1 MPAGPVEP
9 SPRWLYSPLA
19 RRHDV
24 AMHSA
29 QHCSRCGAAN
39 VADARF
45 CLACGLSLVRTCSSC
60 GAHTQPRARFC
71 VSCGSLLDADGKGPR
86 GALSLYEERRV
97 VTVLFADLVG
107 YTSVAERLDHENVK
121 GLTDRCLTR
130 LASEVELYGG
140 YVDQYIGDNVM
151 AVFGAPV
158 AHEDDAER
166 AVRAAC
172 GMQAAMGELNVGL
185 ARAFGLELAL
195 RVGINTGEVLAG
207 RIGDEYT
214 VVGDAVNVAAR
225 LQGAA
230 AVGAILVGERTRRS
244 TEGACVYRPIGPLM
258 LKGRAE
264 LVTAWEVVELHRPGR
279 LRAHDRPQTKLVGR
293 RAELSQLLALFE
305 RVGREGAPHM
315 VTVLG
320 EAGIGKTR
328 LIQELELRC
337 KRRVPPSHVCRG
349 RCLGFGSGAV
359 YWPLSEMLRAECAI
373 TAADGPAQAFQKL
386 LDRVGAAG
394 PDEGAKRLRHR
405 VAPLARLF
413 GDERSHEGERSQ
425 EGGELCEEDQVSA
438 RESFFGAV
446 LATFEALARDR
457 MLVIVWE
464 DLHWADEGTLE
475 LIEYLA
481 QWLQAPVLQI
491 CLGRDELL
499 ELSPDW
505 GSVRHS
511 TTSILLERLDGRD
524 TRRLMDL
531 LAQRAGAALELPD
544 GLVERSGGNPLFA
557 EALIARIAEEGADAS
572 AELPDTLQG
581 LLAARLDSLEPA
593 ERQLLCHASVAGR
606 SFSADA
612 LACVSPETSVDLAR
626 AIASLREKNLIALGD
641 DRGEEGERELVFTH
655 ALIRDVA
662 YEMLPKAVR
671 ARKHAEVGAFIE
683 RRAADRGEGAV
694 ALLAEHFARAATL
707 AVEVQLPAAEL
718 AGLRRRA
725 LEHGEAAGDA
735 AAALFANGEALAQY
749 LAAAT
754 FAGPGDPSALRV
766 AEKSGDVALRLGR
779 VHVALEAWRR
789 CLEHHQA
796 TDDHQ
801 HLATLHRKISA
812 ALTHAGDPEAAI
824 KELQR
829 GIRLIGNRPAC
840 AELVGLYG
848 EAASLYMRTGAN
860 MLASYASERALQVA
874 EELGEPRAAI
884 RAHGILGRV
893 LGRVGDAAKA
903 RESLERA
910 VELARGAD
918 AGETVLALLALGYDL
933 EHCEGDHRGA
943 RARYV
948 EALELA
954 ERIGDVP
961 AQIELRSALAQLAF
975 HRCDW
980 DEVSRASDVSAALAE
995 NEGLMAKLCLP
1006 NTIRGMLRWREA
1018 DWEASERLFASAHEV
1033 ATQVGWSE
1041 AACGAL
1047 SGLAVTLRDRGDLR
1061 AAELVL
1067 ERTLAL
1073 CDQAGLVPQALQTNA
1088 GIALVCTLDRRPD
1101 AARRAA
1107 HRALALAEQVHDPI
1121 NEAVALEAQGIVAE
1135 PAAGLEALRRAQAG
1149 WERLERPLDAAR
1161 CLTLIGRLLHESDRH
1176 AGDEALGRA
1185 AMLFDGLGVNHLAER
1200 SRELVLT

>member
-1 MPAGPVEP
+1 M
-9 SPRWLYSPLA
+9 
-19 RRHDV
+19 
-24 AMHSA
+24 
-29 QHCSRCGAAN
+29 
-39 VADARF
+39 ADARF
-45 CLACGLSLVRTCSSC
+45 CMACGLSLVRTCSSC
-60 GAHTQPRARFC
+60 GVQTQPRARFC
-71 VSCGSLLDADGKGPR
+71 VSCGSLLDGEGKGPR
-86 GALSLYEERRV
+86 GALSLYEERRM

-107 YTSVAERLDHENVK
+107 YTSVAERLDHETVK

-172 GMQAAMGELNVGL
+172 GMQAAMGELNVGI

-230 AVGAILVGERTRRS
+230 GVGAILVGERTRRA
-244 TEGACVYRPIGPLM
+244 TEGAGVYRPIGPLT

-264 LVTAWEVVELHRPGR
+264 LVSAWEVLELHQPGR
-279 LRAHDRPQTKLVGR
+279 LRTQDGPRTKLVGR

-305 RVGREGAPHM
+305 RVGRDRCSHL

-320 EAGIGKTR
+320 EAGVGKTR
-328 LIQELELRC
+328 LIEEFELRC

-349 RCLGFGSGAV
+349 RCLGFGSGPV

-386 LDRVGAAG
+386 IGRLGAAG

-405 VAPLARLF
+405 LAPLARLF
-413 GDERSHEGERSQ
+413 GDDRSQ
-425 EGGELCEEDQVSA
+425 ETDELCEEDQVSA

-457 MLVIVWE
+457 VLVIVWE

-481 QWLQAPVLQI
+481 QWLQAPVMQI
-491 CLGRDELL
+491 CLGRDDLL
-499 ELSPDW
+499 ELSPNW
-505 GSVRHS
+505 GSIRHA
-511 TTSILLERLDGRD
+511 TTSILLERLDERD
-524 TRRLMDL
+524 TRRLMDV
-531 LAQRAGAALELPD
+531 LAQRAGTALQLPD

-557 EALIARIAEEGADAS
+557 QALVERIAEEGADVS
-572 AELPDTLQG
+572 AELPDTVQG
-581 LLAARLDSLEPA
+581 LLAARLDSLEPVQ
-593 ERQLLCHASVAGR
+593 RQLLCHASVAGR

-612 LACVSPETSVDLAR
+612 LACVSPETGVDLAG
-626 AIASLREKNLIALGD
+626 AIAKLREKNLIMLGD
-641 DRGEEGERELVFTH
+641 DHGEGGERELVFTH

-683 RRAADRGEGAV
+683 RQAADREGAV
-694 ALLAEHFARAATL
+694 ALLAEHFARAASL
-707 AVEVQLPAAEL
+707 AVEVHLPSAEL

-735 AAALFANGEALAQY
+735 AAALFSNGEALSQY
-749 LAAAT
+749 QAAGA
-754 FAGPGDPSALRV
+754 FAEPGDPSGTRI

-779 VHVALEAWRR
+779 VHIALEAWQR

-796 TDDHQ
+796 IDDVRHV
-801 HLATLHRKISA
+801 ATLHRKISG

-824 KELQR
+824 KQLQR
-829 GIRLIGNRPAC
+829 GIRLIGNLPAS

-848 EAASLYMRTGAN
+848 EAASLYMRIGAN

-874 EELGEPRAAI
+874 EDLGEPRAAI

-910 VELARGAD
+910 VELARGSD

-933 EHCEGDHRGA
+933 EHCEGDHRSA
-943 RARYV
+943 QARYV

-980 DEVSRASDVSAALAE
+980 DEVARASDISAALAE
-995 NEGLMAKLCLP
+995 GEGLMAKLCLP

-1018 DWEASERLFASAHEV
+1018 DWEASERLFARAHEV
-1033 ATQVGWSE
+1033 AKQVGWSE

-1061 AAELVL
+1061 GAELVL
-1067 ERTLAL
+1067 EGTLAL
-1073 CDQAGLVPQALQTNA
+1073 CDQAGLVPQALQTHA
-1088 GIALVCTLDRRPD
+1088 AVALVCTLDGRPD

-1107 HRALALAEQVHDPI
+1107 HQALVLSEQVHDPV

-1135 PAAGLEALRRAQAG
+1135 PAAGVQALRRAQAG
-1149 WERLERPLDAAR
+1149 WESLERPLDAAR
-1161 CLTLIGRLLHESDRH
+1161 CLTLIGRRLHESDQQ

-1185 AMLFDGLGVNHLAER
+1185 ATLFDELGVSHLAER
-1200 SRELVLT
+1200 SRELALA

>member
-1 MPAGPVEP
+1 MMPAWPGEP
-9 SPRWLYSPLA
+9 SARRLYTPLA
-19 RRHDV
+19 QRHHV
-24 AMHSA
+24 AMQSA
-29 QHCSRCGAAN
+29 RHCSRCGAAN

-45 CLACGLSLVRTCSSC
+45 CMACGLSLVRTCSSC

-71 VSCGSLLDADGKGPR
+71 VACGCPLEGEHTSPA
-86 GALSLYEERRV
+86 GAPSLYEERRM

-107 YTSVAERLDHENVK
+107 YTAVAERLDHETVK

-130 LASEVELYGG
+130 LASEVEQYGG

-158 AHEDDAER
+158 AHEDDGER

-172 GMQAAMGELNVGL
+172 GMQAAMDELNVGI

-230 AVGAILVGERTRRS
+230 DVGAILVGERTRRC
-244 TEGACVYRPIGPLM
+244 TQGAAVYRPVGPLV
-258 LKGRAE
+258 LKGKAE
-264 LVTAWEVVELHRPGR
+264 LVAAWEVVALHQPGR
-279 LRAHDRPQTKLVGR
+279 LRAHGRPRAKLVGR
-293 RAELSQLLALFE
+293 HAELSQLLDLFD
-305 RVGREGAPHM
+305 RVGRDRAPHL

-328 LIQELELRC
+328 LIEEFELRC

-349 RCLGFGSGAV
+349 RCLGFASGAV
-359 YWPLSEMLRAECAI
+359 YWPLSELLRAECAI
-373 TAADGPAQAFQKL
+373 TATDSGSQAFHKL
-386 LDRVGAAG
+386 VERLGASGGEEAA
-394 PDEGAKRLRHR
+394 ERLRHR
-405 VAPLARLF
+405 LAPLARLF
-413 GDERSHEGERSQ
+413 GDDRSQ
-425 EGGELCEEDQVSA
+425 PAGELSGEDQVSA

-446 LATFEALARDR
+446 LATFEALARER
-457 MLVIVWE
+457 VLVIVWE

-481 QWLQAPVLQI
+481 QWLSAPVLQV

-499 ELSPDW
+499 ELNPNW
-505 GSVRHS
+505 GSVRHA
-511 TTSILLERLDGRD
+511 TTSMLLERLDERD
-524 TRRLMDL
+524 TRRLMDA
-531 LAQRAGAALELPD
+531 LAQRTGTAVQLPD
-544 GLVERSGGNPLFA
+544 RLVERSGGNPLFA
-557 EALIARIAEEGADAS
+557 QALVERIAEQGAEA
-572 AELPDTLQG
+572 ALELPDTVQG
-581 LLAARLDSLEPA
+581 LLAARLDSLEPRD
-593 ERQLLCHASVAGR
+593 RQLLCHASVAGR

-612 LACVSPETSVDLAR
+612 LACLSPESGNDLAGATAR
-626 AIASLREKNLIALGD
+626 LRDKNLVMLCD
-641 DRGEEGERELVFTH
+641 ERRDGGAQELVFTH

-671 ARKHAEVGAFIE
+671 ARKHADIGAFFE
-683 RRAADRGEGAV
+683 RHAVDRSERAV
-694 ALLAEHFARAATL
+694 ALLAGHFARAATL
-707 AVEVQLPAAEL
+707 AAEVQLPAAEL
-718 AGLRRRA
+718 ARLRRKA
-725 LEHGEAAGDA
+725 LEHGEAAGDG
-735 AAALFANGEALAQY
+735 AAALFSNGEALTQY
-749 LAAAT
+749 LAARA
-754 FAGPGDPSALRV
+754 FADPDDAAGLRI

-779 VHVALEAWRR
+779 VQIALDAWQQ
-789 CLEHHQA
+789 CLSHYQA
-796 TDDHQ
+796 SDDVW
-801 HLATLHRKISA
+801 HLAALHRKISA

-824 KELQR
+824 KQLQR
-829 GIRLIGNRPAC
+829 GVRLISNRPAS

-848 EAASLYMRTGAN
+848 EAASLYMRIGAN

-874 EELGEPRAAI
+874 KDLGEPRAAI

-933 EHCEGDHRGA
+933 EHCEGDHRNA
-943 RARYV
+943 RARYA

-954 ERIGDVP
+954 QRIGDVP

-980 DEVSRASDVSAALAE
+980 DEVSRASDISAALAE
-995 NEGLMAKLCLP
+995 GEGLMAKLCLP
-1006 NTIRGMLRWREA
+1006 NTIRGMLRWREGHW
-1018 DWEASERLFASAHEV
+1018 DASEQLFAHAHEV
-1033 ATQVGWSE
+1033 AKQVGWSE
-1041 AACGAL
+1041 AACSAL
-1047 SGLAVTLRDRGDLR
+1047 SGLARTLRDRGELG

-1073 CDQAGLVPQALQTNA
+1073 CDQAGLVPQALQTHA
-1088 GIALVCTLDRRPD
+1088 AIALVRTLGGRSD
-1101 AARRAA
+1101 AAASAA
-1107 HRALALAEQVHDPI
+1107 QQAIALAGQVHDPI

-1135 PAAGLEALRRAQAG
+1135 PGAGVGALRRAQSG
-1149 WERLERPLDAAR
+1149 WESLERPLDAAR
-1161 CLTLIGRLLHESDRH
+1161 CLDLIGRRLRDSDQQAAH
-1176 AGDEALGRA
+1176 EALGRA
-1185 AMLFDGLGVNHLAER
+1185 ATRFDELGVAHLAER
-1200 SRELVLT
+1200 SRELLIV